1 MKNGNNGTIG
11 NTSNRKRT
19 IMTTQHRAGRPTAG
33 GILKKTAITL
43 GACAGAYALA
53 SAFAF
58 QFTIDTKSPVSVFA
72 MRNSGRFK
80 SMETPSDFTTEA
92 AAWFQN
98 QKQAV
103 YTDAPEGGML
113 HAWKFEPFDS
123 TPRPHQY
130 VLCIHGYM
138 GNPTEMQP
146 WAYHFAMRG
155 FTILVP
161 SLSGDGLHKGRYTG
175 MTRTE
180 SIDTVAW
187 INYIVKQDPQAQILL
202 DGTSMGGS
210 TVILAAGD
218 NPMPS
223 NVKAI
228 LCDSAFD
235 SPYEEM
241 IGSTERNTHLPRPLA
256 KALVA
261 GVDVINRMVQ
271 GFSFK
276 DISTMDA
283 VGRITLPILFLQ
295 GADDKVVP
303 KDSIKHLYEA
313 CPSTDKHELVIPGA
327 AHVFEVLTE
336 PQRYWTTVDTFVD
349 NHFPAPE
356 AAKPA
361 QKQQPAK
368 KQPANKK

>member
-1 MKNGNNGTIG
+1 MTTSHPAKRVTAGTIV
-11 NTSNRKRT
+11 
-19 IMTTQHRAGRPTAG
+19 
-33 GILKKTAITL
+33 KKAAL
-43 GACAGAYALA
+43 GVAAGAGLYALA
-53 SAFAF
+53 SAIAF
-58 QFTIDTKSPVSVFA
+58 EFTIDTKSPISIFA
-72 MRNSGRFK
+72 MKKSGRFK
-80 SMETPSDFTTEA
+80 VMQTPSDFTAEA
-92 AAWFQN
+92 AAWFHN
-98 QKQAV
+98 QKHSV
-103 YTDAPEGGML
+103 YTDSTDGKQL

-138 GNPTEMQP
+138 GTPTEMQP

-161 SLSGDGLHKGRYTG
+161 WLSGEGLQHNRYTG
-175 MTRTE
+175 MTYTE
-180 SIDTVAW
+180 SLDTLDW
-187 INYIVKQDPQAQILL
+187 INYIIGQDPQAQILL

-218 NPMPS
+218 HPMPS

-241 IGSTERNTHLPRPLA
+241 IGSTQRNTHLPRPIA
-256 KALVA
+256 KALVN

-276 DISTMDA
+276 DISITDA
-283 VGRITLPILFLQ
+283 VSRITLPIQFLQ

-303 KDSIKHLYEA
+303 KDSIMHLYDA
-313 CPSTDKHELVIPGA
+313 CPSTDKRQLVIPGA
-327 AHVFEVLTE
+327 AHVYEVLTE
-336 PQRYWTTVDTFVD
+336 PELYWTTVDSFVD
-349 NHFPAPE
+349 DYFPAP
-356 AAKPA
+356 
-361 QKQQPAK
+361 QQTAK
-368 KQPANKK
+368 KSK